1 MIRFWRNTCASQI
14 LSDRLLNAGFTQKD
28 VKEWAK
34 NIDIKMTA
42 NIYGHLDTSRKQDM
56 AVKLTVSLFAKC

>member
-1 MIRFWRNTCASQI
+1 MIRFWGNTCASQF

-34 NIDIKMTA
+34 HIDIKMTA
-42 NIYGHLDTSRKQDM
+42 NICGHLGTTRKQDIT
-56 AVKLTVSLFAKC
+56 AKLTGSLFAKC